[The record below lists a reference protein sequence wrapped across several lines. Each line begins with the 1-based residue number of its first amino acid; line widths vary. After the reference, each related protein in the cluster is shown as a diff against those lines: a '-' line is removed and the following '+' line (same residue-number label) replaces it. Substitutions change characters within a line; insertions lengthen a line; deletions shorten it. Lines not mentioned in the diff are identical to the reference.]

1 MEKARKKRVKYT
13 PEFIDSVAQK
23 LRDLPPIESVKK
35 SAEMSKQEAIRKLS
49 KDIRAM
55 QKRGYTMDMIAGVLK
70 SENIAVSVATLRN
83 YLRSSRGAAS
93 GTPRRS
99 RRTTAPAE

>member
-1 MEKARKKRVKYT
+1 MEKTRKKRVKYT
-13 PEFIDSVAQK
+13 PEFVDSVAQK
-23 LRDLPPIESVKK
+23 LRDLPPVESVKK

-70 SENIAVSVATLRN
+70 SENITVSVATLRN
-83 YLRSSRGAAS
+83 YLQSSRGAAS
-93 GTPRRS
+93 GTPRRG

>member
-1 MEKARKKRVKYT
+1 MKYT
-13 PEFIDSVAQK
+13 PEFVDSVAQK
-23 LRDLPPIESVKK
+23 LRDLPPVESVKK

-70 SENIAVSVATLRN
+70 SENITVSVATLRN
-83 YLRSSRGAAS
+83 YLQSSRGAVS
-93 GTPRRS
+93 GTPRRG